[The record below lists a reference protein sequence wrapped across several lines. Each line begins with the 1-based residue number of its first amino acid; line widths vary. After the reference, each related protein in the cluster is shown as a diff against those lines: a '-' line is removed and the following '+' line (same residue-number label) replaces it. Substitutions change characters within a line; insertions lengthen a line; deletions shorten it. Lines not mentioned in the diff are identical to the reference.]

1 METLKEGWAEYERGV
16 IPEGISETSREVVR
30 HAFYHGAIALMMIGN
45 TYRERASSE
54 AERHAVLEGVID
66 EIIEFEA
73 GCEMKMLLHV
83 LASVTR

>member
-45 TYRERASSE
+45 TYRERALSE

>member
-45 TYRERASSE
+45 TYRERALSE

-66 EIIEFEA
+66 EIIEFKA

>member
-1 METLKEGWAEYERGV
+1 M
-16 IPEGISETSREVVR
+16 R

-73 GCEMKMLLHV
+73 SCEMKMLLHV

>member
-1 METLKEGWAEYERGV
+1 
-16 IPEGISETSREVVR
+16 
-30 HAFYHGAIALMMIGN
+30 MMIGN

-66 EIIEFEA
+66 EILEFEA

>member
-1 METLKEGWAEYERGV
+1 METLKEGWAEYQRTV
-16 IPEGISETSREVVR
+16 IPDEFSQGSREVVR

-45 TYRERASSE
+45 TYRERATSE

-73 GCEMKMLLHV
+73 SCEMKMLLHV